1 MPEVDWDARARQGT
15 GWQSVID
22 PGDRDGLKN
31 GLIDRIQW
39 NAIEPWLPGR
49 RRLLDYGCGV
59 GRFARRVM
67 EQGVAYTGVDASA
80 AMIEAAVQSHADL
93 SARLSGSQAGSPPAP
108 KFLHAPALPLPLAD
122 ASFDAVLSV
131 GVLQCLQT
139 SDGSQLRAAV
149 ADLARVL
156 EPGGELLMI
165 EQASASGRH
174 SGSVSAATSEQDYL
188 DALAPHF
195 EVVRTRRVRLGSL
208 SRYAGLYF
216 RHGKWLPA
224 RALTQAL
231 VARHETARA
240 TRAYGAQLS
249 VQVYFDVAIQAVRR
263 PAAA

>member
-1 MPEVDWDARARQGT
+1 MAEVDWDERARQGT

-39 NAIEPWLPGR
+39 NAIEPWLRGR
-49 RRLLDYGCGV
+49 TRLLDYGCGV
-59 GRFARRVM
+59 GRFARRVL
-67 EQGVAYTGVDASA
+67 EAGVGYTGVDASA
-80 AMIEAAVQSHADL
+80 AMIEAAVRGHEGL
-93 SARLSGSQAGSPPAP
+93 PAP
-108 KFLHAPALPLPLAD
+108 LPSPRFLHAPQLPLPLAN

-139 SDGSQLRAAV
+139 SEGSQLREAV

-174 SGSVSAATSEQDYL
+174 SGSVSASTSEQDYL

-195 EVVRTRRVRLGSL
+195 EVVQTRRVRLGSL
-208 SRYAGLYF
+208 SRYAGFYF

-263 PAAA
+263 PATA

>member
-1 MPEVDWDARARQGT
+1 MAEVDWDARARQGT

-39 NAIEPWLPGR
+39 NAIEPWLRGR
-49 RRLLDYGCGV
+49 SRLLDYGCGV
-59 GRFARRVM
+59 GRFARRVL
-67 EQGVAYTGVDASA
+67 EAGVAYTGADASA
-80 AMIEAAVQSHADL
+80 AMIEAAVRGHEGLPASL
-93 SARLSGSQAGSPPAP
+93 PPP
-108 KFLHAPALPLPLAD
+108 RFLHAPQLPLPLSD

-139 SDGSQLRAAV
+139 SEGSQLRKAV

-174 SGSVSAATSEQDYL
+174 SGSVSASTSEQDYL

-195 EVVRTRRVRLGSL
+195 DVVHTRRVRLGAL
-208 SRYAGLYF
+208 SRYAGFYF

-224 RALTQAL
+224 RALAQAL

-263 PAAA
+263 PAQA

>member
-1 MPEVDWDARARQGT
+1 MAEVDWDERARQGT

-39 NAIEPWLPGR
+39 NAIEPWLRGR
-49 RRLLDYGCGV
+49 TRLLDYGCGV
-59 GRFARRVM
+59 GRFARRVL
-67 EQGVAYTGVDASA
+67 EAGVAYTGVDASA
-80 AMIEAAVQSHADL
+80 AMIETAVRGHAGL
-93 SARLSGSQAGSPPAP
+93 PATVQPPR
-108 KFLHAPALPLPLAD
+108 FLHAPQLPLPLAD

-139 SDGSQLRAAV
+139 REGSQLHEAV

-156 EPGGELLMI
+156 APGGELLMI

-174 SGSVSAATSEQDYL
+174 SGSVSASTSEQDYL

-195 EVVRTRRVRLGSL
+195 DVVQTRRVRLGSL
-208 SRYAGLYF
+208 SRYAGFYF

-263 PAAA
+263 PAGA

>member
-1 MPEVDWDARARQGT
+1 MAEVDWDERARQGT

-39 NAIEPWLPGR
+39 NAIEPWLRGR
-49 RRLLDYGCGV
+49 TRLLDYGCGV
-59 GRFARRVM
+59 GRFARRVL
-67 EQGVAYTGVDASA
+67 EAGVAYTGVDASA
-80 AMIEAAVQSHADL
+80 AMIEAAVRGHEGL
-93 SARLSGSQAGSPPAP
+93 PAP
-108 KFLHAPALPLPLAD
+108 LPSPRFLHAPQLPLPLAD

-139 SDGSQLRAAV
+139 SEGSQLRAAV

-174 SGSVSAATSEQDYL
+174 SGSVSASTSEQDYL

-195 EVVRTRRVRLGSL
+195 EVVQTRRVRLGSL
-208 SRYAGLYF
+208 SRYAGFYF

-263 PAAA
+263 PATA

>member
-1 MPEVDWDARARQGT
+1 MAEVDWDERARQGT

-39 NAIEPWLPGR
+39 NAIEPWLRGR
-49 RRLLDYGCGV
+49 SRLLDYGCGV
-59 GRFARRVM
+59 GRFARRVL
-67 EQGVAYTGVDASA
+67 EAGVAYTGVDASA
-80 AMIEAAVQSHADL
+80 AMIEAAVRGHAGL
-93 SARLSGSQAGSPPAP
+93 PAP
-108 KFLHAPALPLPLAD
+108 LQPPRFLHAPQLPLPLAD

-139 SDGSQLRAAV
+139 SEGSQLREAV

-156 EPGGELLMI
+156 APGGELLMI

-174 SGSVSAATSEQDYL
+174 SGSVSASTSEQDYL

-195 EVVRTRRVRLGSL
+195 DVVQTRRVRLGSL
-208 SRYAGLYF
+208 SRYAGFYF

-263 PAAA
+263 PTQA